1 MMLSSPV
8 RSMPRLVQLASYGA
22 VSAMALGID
31 VATLVGLKEQAGMN
45 YVVASAA
52 GMLTGTIVH
61 YTLAKVFVFGEGRL
75 KAMAAE
81 FLAYGVLGGIA
92 MAASVATIVALTEWG
107 GLDYR
112 LSKALSVVLSFFI
125 GYGLRKSLLF
135 GAGLK
140 PAPAL
145 AAASA

>member
-1 MMLSSPV
+1 
-8 RSMPRLVQLASYGA
+8 
-22 VSAMALGID
+22 MA
-31 VATLVGLKEQAGMN
+31 
-45 YVVASAA
+45 
-52 GMLTGTIVH
+52 
-61 YTLAKVFVFGEGRL
+61 GE
-75 KAMAAE
+75 
-81 FLAYGVLGGIA
+81 IA

-145 AAASA
+145 TAASA